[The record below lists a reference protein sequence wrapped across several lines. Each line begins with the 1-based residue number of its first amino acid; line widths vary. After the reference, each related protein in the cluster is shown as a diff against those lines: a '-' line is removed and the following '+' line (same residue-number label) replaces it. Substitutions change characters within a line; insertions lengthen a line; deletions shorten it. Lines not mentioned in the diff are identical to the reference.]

1 MASIGLARSAALR
14 RRLALP
20 FGGTRLLL
28 IAVVAAIAY
37 LVLTP
42 IAFLIISSF
51 RRYELIGSINYV
63 FTLANYR
70 DAYLNDDFLDA
81 LKNSAIYGVGGM
93 AVALAIGTAL
103 AWIVERTNTPLR
115 RLITVGAAATYLI
128 PGTLITLA
136 WVALANARI
145 GSLNHLIRIVVPIDD
160 PTGPLDIGSMAGM
173 IWVFGSHTYPVA
185 FLIMGAA
192 FRTMDPSLEEAA
204 ALSGAGIVGTLRRVT
219 LGVSRPAIISAL
231 LLLLVRGLE
240 SFEVPL
246 IIGIPAKINVLTTL
260 IYESGQLVQPPE
272 PGMAAALGVLLLA
285 LSSVGVIFYQRATG
299 RARGFATI
307 TGKAFRPR
315 RLDLG
320 RARWAVTAV
329 AGLFFV
335 LTFVLPVAAIAWVSL
350 FKFVV
355 QPGLDAL
362 PRAGFSQ
369 YQYVFTYPAIVEAI
383 GNSIVNS
390 TVVATV
396 VVALTGLAAWIVLR
410 TRMPGRGVLDAL
422 AFAPI
427 AIPGTIIGISVLL
440 TYLTLPIP
448 LYGTIFLIT
457 IAHITLFLPYG
468 MRLASDALLRI
479 HPELEEAAALA
490 GASWGVSY
498 RRILLPLL
506 VPGLVAAWITVV
518 AVSFR
523 ELSATIFLA
532 TPQSR
537 FISVVMYS
545 TWADGNTTAAAA
557 VGIVILA
564 VVLVLTGA
572 AWAVGRRFRIAG

>member
-1 MASIGLARSAALR
+1 MASVGLTRPATLRPRFALR
-14 RRLALP
+14 LSGDRV
-20 FGGTRLLL
+20 LL
-28 IAVVAAIAY
+28 IAVVTLIAY

-42 IAFLIISSF
+42 IAFLFISSF

-70 DAYLNDDFLDA
+70 DAYLNEDFLDA
-81 LKNSAIYGVGGM
+81 LRNSVIYGVGGM
-93 AVALAIGTAL
+93 GVALAIGTAL
-103 AWIVERTNTPLR
+103 AWIVERTNAPLR
-115 RLITVGAAATYLI
+115 WLVTLGAAATYLV

-136 WVALANARI
+136 WVALASPRI
-145 GSLNHLIRIVVPIDD
+145 GSLNHLIRLVVPIED
-160 PTGPLDIGSMAGM
+160 PMGPLDIGSMAGM

-185 FLIMGAA
+185 FLIMTAA
-192 FRTMDPSLEEAA
+192 FRSMDPALEEAA
-204 ALSGAGIVGTLRRVT
+204 ALSGAGIIGTLGRIT

-260 IYESGQLVQPPE
+260 IYENGQLVQPPE
-272 PGMAAALGVLLLA
+272 PGMAAALGVLLLG
-285 LSSVGVIFYQRATG
+285 LSIVGVISYQRATG
-299 RARGFATI
+299 RTRGFATI

-320 RARWAVTAV
+320 RGKYLMATIAA
-329 AGLFFV
+329 LFLL

-362 PRAGFSQ
+362 PRAGFTQ

-383 GNSIVNS
+383 GNSVLNAAA
-390 TVVATV
+390 VATIV
-396 VVALTGLAAWIVLR
+396 VVLTAIAAWIVLR
-410 TRMPGRGVLDAL
+410 TRLPGRGALDAL

-457 IAHITLFLPYG
+457 VAHVTMFLPYG
-468 MRLASDALLRI
+468 MRLASDALLRV

-490 GASWGVSY
+490 GASWARAY
-498 RRILLPLL
+498 RRVLLPLL
-506 VPGLVAAWITVV
+506 VPGLIAAWVTVI

-545 TWADGNTTAAAA
+545 TWADGNTTASAAI
-557 VGIVILA
+557 GIVMLV
-564 VVLVLTGA
+564 VVLVLALA
-572 AWAVGRRFRIAG
+572 AWAVARRFRIAG

>member
-1 MASIGLARSAALR
+1 MASMGLASPATVR
-14 RRLALP
+14 RRLSFRVTGDRVVLA
-20 FGGTRLLL
+20 
-28 IAVVAAIAY
+28 AVVAVIAY

-42 IAFLIISSF
+42 IAFLFISSF
-51 RRYELIGSINYV
+51 RRYELVGSIKFV
-63 FTLANYR
+63 FTLSNYA
-70 DAYLNDDFLDA
+70 DAYLTEDFLDA
-81 LKNSAIYGVGGM
+81 LKNSVIYAVGGM
-93 AVALAIGTAL
+93 AVALAIGTTL
-103 AWIVERTNTPLR
+103 AWIVERTNAPLR
-115 RLITVGAAATYLI
+115 WLIVLGAAATYLI

-145 GSLNHLIRIVVPIDD
+145 GSLNHLIRIAFPSED

-173 IWVFGSHTYPVA
+173 IWVFGSHLYPVA
-185 FLIMGAA
+185 FLIMTAA
-192 FRTMDPSLEEAA
+192 FRSMDPALEEAA
-204 ALSGAGIVGTLRRVT
+204 ALSGAGIFGTLRRVT

-260 IYESGQLVQPPE
+260 IYENGQLVQPPE
-272 PGMAAALGVLLLA
+272 PGMASALGVMLLG
-285 LSSVGVIFYQRATG
+285 LSIVGVIFYQRATG
-299 RARGFATI
+299 RARSFATI
-307 TGKAFRPR
+307 TGKSFRAR

-320 RARWAVTAV
+320 RRRYLVTAL
-329 AGLFFV
+329 ALLFFGV
-335 LTFVLPVAAIAWVSL
+335 TFLLPVLAIAWVSL

-362 PRAGFSQ
+362 PKAGFAQ
-369 YQYVFTYPAIVEAI
+369 YQYVFSYPAIVEALR
-383 GNSIVNS
+383 NSIVNS
-390 TVVATV
+390 ALVATTV
-396 VVALTGLAAWIVLR
+396 VVLTALAAWIVLR
-410 TRMPGRGVLDAL
+410 TRVPGRGVLDAL

-440 TYLTLPIP
+440 TYLTLPLP

-457 IAHITLFLPYG
+457 IAQVTMFLPYG
-468 MRLASDALLRI
+468 MRLASDALLRV
-479 HPELEEAAALA
+479 HPELEEAAALS
-490 GASWGVSY
+490 GASWAVSY
-498 RRILLPLL
+498 RRVLLPLL
-506 VPGLVAAWITVV
+506 VPGLIAAWITVV

-545 TWADGNTTAAAA
+545 SWADGNTTAAAA
-557 VGIVILA
+557 IGIVILF
-564 VVLVLTGA
+564 VVLALSMGA
-572 AWAVGRRFRIAG
+572 WLVGRRFRIAD